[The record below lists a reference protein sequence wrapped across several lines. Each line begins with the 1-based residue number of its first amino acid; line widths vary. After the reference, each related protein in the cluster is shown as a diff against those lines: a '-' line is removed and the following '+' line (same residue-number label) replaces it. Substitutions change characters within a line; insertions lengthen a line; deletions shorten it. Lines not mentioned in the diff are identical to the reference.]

1 MSGHGGI
8 QKRGAG
14 KNVQSPCRGLRSVG
28 VFTGQS
34 KSALDLAPWVTVSGS
49 LVLALCLTRSY
60 TKILGCTEP
69 AWDYPVRLLW
79 LVIESKAEECLFQSR
94 ITLAFPSPG

>member
-34 KSALDLAPWVTVSGS
+34 KSALDLAPWVTVSGN
-49 LVLALCLTRSY
+49 LVLALCLTHSY

-79 LVIESKAEECLFQSR
+79 LVIESKAEECPFQSR